1 MATFCRLIDWL
12 QKHVNVLT
20 KICVVP
26 LGPARR
32 KRSEAGRMPEPRAK
46 RKCKGATQVNS
57 AGGMLK
63 K

>member
-46 RKCKGATQVNS
+46 RKQQVTPLMAAYGTQ
-57 AGGMLK
+57 
-63 K
+63 

>member
-46 RKCKGATQVNS
+46 HKQQVTPLMAAYGTQ
-57 AGGMLK
+57 
-63 K
+63 